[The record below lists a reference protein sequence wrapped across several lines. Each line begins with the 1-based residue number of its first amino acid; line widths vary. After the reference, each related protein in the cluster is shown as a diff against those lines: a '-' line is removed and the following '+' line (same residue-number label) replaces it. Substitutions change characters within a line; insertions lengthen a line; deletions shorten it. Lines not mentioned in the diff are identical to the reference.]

1 MEVVIREYSGNKAK
15 QLFDVLEANKEE
27 VEKVI
32 RGVEGVVS
40 YTLARTDRGGLAVTV
55 GKDRAAI
62 EASNQT
68 AKAWIAKHASEIGP
82 DAPGLTT
89 ATVIMHMAP

>member
-1 MEVVIREYSGNKAK
+1 MEVVIRQYSGDKAK
-15 QLFDVLEANKEE
+15 ALFDVLEKNKAEIEE
-27 VEKVI
+27 VIQGVGGVI
-32 RGVEGVVS
+32 S
-40 YTLARTDRGGLAVTV
+40 YTLARTDNGGLAVTV

-62 EASNQT
+62 ENSNQT
-68 AKAWIAKHASEIGP
+68 AKAWIAKNASDIGA

>member
-1 MEVVIREYSGNKAK
+1 MEVVIRQYSGPKAK
-15 QLFDVLEANKEE
+15 ELFDVLEKNKKE

-40 YTLARTDRGGLAVTV
+40 YTLARTDNGGLAVTV

-62 EASNQT
+62 ENSNQT
-68 AKAWIAKHASEIGP
+68 AKAWIAKNASDIGA
-82 DAPGLTT
+82 DAPAMTT
-89 ATVIMHMAP
+89 ASIILHLSQ